1 MMDFFFNPKAIAV
14 VGATPNPFKG
24 GCSILKNLIAGYHGK
39 VYPINPR
46 YDKIEGLPCYPTVSA
61 VSDPVDLAIV
71 FVPAKAVPEAIED
84 CIRKGI
90 SGVII
95 ESGGFAETGP
105 EGRQQQQRVL
115 DMARKAGIRL
125 WGPNCMGLVDA
136 VHGYAFSFLD
146 PKALQLGLV
155 PGNVSLVV
163 QSGMLSAGF
172 LVDIMTHGVMG
183 ISKVCSV
190 GNKMDVDECDL
201 IPWLMDDPDTTVIGL
216 YLESIANGRRFID
229 LCRSSRKPIVV
240 LKGGKSRKGAQ
251 AAMSH
256 TASLAGN
263 RRIIAGVLAQAG
275 VIEAHDFKQMMDL
288 CRSLA
293 MVPAHTAALKGGI
306 AVLTFS
312 GGAGI
317 VSADFIEEMGLSVAE
332 LADPTK
338 KSLQTLFPD
347 WMPVSNPVDLWPAME
362 KNAATEVDIYSETM
376 KAVLADPAVDAVLLH
391 VFVGNFRIRINLPDL
406 AEQSRAAGK
415 PIFIWLL
422 GRRDEAYQFQLAARK
437 EGVPVFQELYR
448 AVECLRTVMN
458 QKGRPAALITPYE
471 TGKLQTP
478 LSSDLKRTLDSAAGP
493 LDEFVSKQILR
504 AYGVPTVEESMV
516 TDIDA
521 CLQAASCIGYPI
533 VMKGIQEGG
542 IHKTEL
548 GLVYLDIHHK
558 RAATRTFKTLQKKM
572 GGQGRVLIQKQVK
585 GHVELILG
593 LVRDPQFGPCVMI
606 GLGGIMAEVFQ
617 DAAFAMAPLSSQE
630 ALDLID
636 RIQGQKLLDGFRG
649 SPPVD
654 RDELARILMG
664 LGMIG
669 IDYPRIQEIDVN
681 PLIMTA
687 TGAVAVDAT
696 VILE

>member
-39 VYPINPR
+39 IYPINPR
-46 YDKIEGLPCYPTVSA
+46 YDQIEGLPCYPTVSA
-61 VSDPVDLAIV
+61 VPDPVDLAIV

-105 EGRQQQQRVL
+105 EGRHQQQRVL
-115 DMARKAGIRL
+115 EMARKAGLRL

-146 PKALQLGLV
+146 PKALQAGLV

-172 LVDIMTHGVMG
+172 LVDIMTHGIMG

-201 IPWLMDDPDTTVIGL
+201 VPWLMDDPDTTVIGL

-229 LCRSSRKPIVV
+229 LCRSSHKPIVV

-275 VIEAHDFKQMMDL
+275 VIEAYDFKQMMDL

-293 MVPAHTAALKGGI
+293 MVPAKDAALKGGVAI
-306 AVLTFS
+306 LTFS

-317 VSADFIEEMGLSVAE
+317 VSSDFIEEMDLTVAE
-332 LADPTK
+332 LADGTK
-338 KSLQTLFPD
+338 KSLQTFFPD

-448 AVECLRTVMN
+448 AVECLKTVMN
-458 QKGRPAALITPYE
+458 QKGRPAAVITAEE
-471 TGKLQTP
+471 TVELSP
-478 LSSDLKRTLDSAAGP
+478 LSSDLKRTLDSVAGP
-493 LDEFVSKQILR
+493 LDEFVSKQILK

-516 TDIDA
+516 TDIRE
-521 CLQAASCIGYPI
+521 CLPVASQIGYPI

-542 IHKTEL
+542 VHKTEL
-548 GLVYLDIHHK
+548 GLVYLDIHNK
-558 RAATRTFKTLQKKM
+558 SAATRTFKTLQKKM
-572 GGQGRVLIQKQVK
+572 GGRGHVLIQKQVK
-585 GHVELILG
+585 GQVELILG

-617 DAAFAMAPLSSQE
+617 DAAFAMAPLNHQE

-649 SPPVD
+649 NPPVN
-654 RDELARILMG
+654 RNELARILTA

-669 IDYPRIQEIDVN
+669 LAYPRIQEIDVN
-681 PLIMTA
+681 PLIITA
-687 TGAVAVDAT
+687 AGASAVDAT
-696 VILE
+696 IILG

>member
-1 MMDFFFNPKAIAV
+1 MDFFFNPKAIAV

-46 YDKIEGLPCYPTVSA
+46 YDQIEGLPCYPTVSA

-275 VIEAHDFKQMMDL
+275 VIEAYDFKQMMDL

-293 MVPAHTAALKGGI
+293 MVPAKAAGLKSGVAI
-306 AVLTFS
+306 LTFS

-362 KNAATEVDIYSETM
+362 KNAATEVDLYSETM

-493 LDEFVSKQILR
+493 LDEFVSKQILG

-516 TDIDA
+516 ADIDA
-521 CLQAASCIGYPI
+521 CLEAASCIGYPI

-696 VILE
+696 VILG

>member
-1 MMDFFFNPKAIAV
+1 MMDFFFNPNAIAV

-24 GCSILKNLIAGYHGK
+24 GCSILKNLIAGYPGK
-39 VYPINPR
+39 IYPINPR
-46 YDKIEGLPCYPTVSA
+46 YDQILDVPCYPMVSA
-61 VSDPVDLAIV
+61 VPGPVDLAIV

-84 CIRKGI
+84 CIRKGV

-105 EGRQQQQRVL
+105 EGRRQQQRVL
-115 DMARKAGIRL
+115 DMARKAGMRL

-136 VHGYAFSFLD
+136 VHRYAFSFLD
-146 PKALQLGLV
+146 PKALQLGLI

-172 LVDIMTHGVMG
+172 LVDIMTHGIMG

-229 LCRSSRKPIVV
+229 LCRNSRKPIVV
-240 LKGGKSRKGAQ
+240 LKGGKSVKGAQ

-317 VSADFIEEMGLSVAE
+317 VSSDFIEEVGLTVAE
-332 LADPTK
+332 LADGTK
-338 KSLQTLFPD
+338 KRVQTLFPD

-362 KNAATEVDIYSETM
+362 KNAATEVDLYSETM

-406 AEQSRAAGK
+406 AEQSRSAGK
-415 PIFIWLL
+415 PVFIWLL
-422 GRRDEAYQFQLAARK
+422 GRRDEAYQFQLVARK

-458 QKGRPAALITPYE
+458 RQERPAAAITADQ
-471 TGKLQTP
+471 TGQLST
-478 LSSDLKRTLDSAAGP
+478 LSSDLKRTLDTAAGP
-493 LDEFVSKQILR
+493 LDEFVSKQILK
-504 AYGVPTVEESMV
+504 AYGVPTVEEAIV
-516 TDIDA
+516 AGIEE
-521 CLQAASCIGYPI
+521 CLEVAARIGYPV

-542 IHKTEL
+542 VHKTEL
-548 GLVYLDIHHK
+548 GLVYLDIHNK
-558 RAATRTFKTLQKKM
+558 SAATRTFKALQKKM
-572 GGQGRVLIQKQVK
+572 GGLGRVLIQKQVK
-585 GHVELILG
+585 GPVELILG

-617 DAAFAMAPLSSQE
+617 DAAFAMAPLSRRE

-649 SPPVD
+649 NPPVD
-654 RDELARILMG
+654 REELARILMG
-664 LGMIG
+664 LGRIG
-669 IDYPRIQEIDVN
+669 LAYPRIQEIDVN
-681 PLIMTA
+681 PLIITTA
-687 TGAVAVDAT
+687 GAVAVDAT
-696 VILE
+696 IIPG